1 MPGRDP
7 SSYPPAVPCPQLMA
21 GRFAVLAS
29 GLGLGIAFRAIV
41 ETRPSTPDALDAY
54 VFGLFVGFALA
65 VSRRHP
71 YRVAGVIPYAALGW
85 TIACGIAVGLGWR
98 AGWSDGVFGGLT
110 LVAGL
115 RFVAAFRIPPFG
127 WVEVLSLSWGIGLV
141 LNWPAELAPSDAA
154 VVLLVLTG
162 VTALVSW
169 ALLPRPVIEASLEF
183 LLAPRYKIRGGGP
196 GVAAFPR
203 RGPVLVVSNHAAYLD
218 PLFLAKDIPRP
229 ITAMMTALF
238 YDKPIIRQLMVY
250 FYDTIRVREVA
261 VRKDAPEL
269 REAVEALD
277 AGKCVVIFPEGFLR
291 RSEEVPLRRFG
302 RGVWHIL
309 KDRPET
315 PVVAC
320 WIEGGWGSYFSFKDG
335 PPTKNKPK
343 EYRRLI
349 TIGYSAPIAVP
360 PDVLADHLATRLY
373 LMNRVNEARAHLGL
387 DLLPEAT
394 LPQRGDGEGT
404 DGTEGIG

>member
-1 MPGRDP
+1 M
-7 SSYPPAVPCPQLMA
+7 SQLAA
-21 GRFAVLAS
+21 GRVAVLAS
-29 GLGLGIAFRAIV
+29 GLGLGIAFRALGD
-41 ETRPSTPDALDAY
+41 TQPRSPDVFDAFA
-54 VFGLFVGFALA
+54 FGLFVGSALA

-85 TIACGIAVGLGWR
+85 TIVCGIAVGLGWR
-98 AGWSDGVFGGLT
+98 AGWPDGFFGGLI

-115 RFVAAFRIPPFG
+115 RFVAAFRRPPFG
-127 WVEVLSLSWGIGLV
+127 WVEVLALFGGIGLA
-141 LNWPAELAPSDAA
+141 LNWQTALVPSDAA
-154 VVLLVLTG
+154 VVFLVLTG
-162 VTALVSW
+162 VIALVSW
-169 ALLPRPVIEASLEF
+169 ALLPRPIIEASLEF
-183 LLAPRYKIRGGGP
+183 LLAPRYKIRGVGP

-238 YDKPIIRQLMVY
+238 YDRPIIRQLMVY

-291 RSEEVPLRRFG
+291 RSEDVPLRRFG

-309 KDRPET
+309 KDRPDT

-320 WIEGGWGSYFSFKDG
+320 WIEGGWGSYFSFKNG
-335 PPTKNKPK
+335 SPTKNKPK
-343 EYRRLI
+343 EFRRLI
-349 TIGYSAPIAVP
+349 SIGYSAPIAVP

-373 LMNRVNEARAHLGL
+373 LMNRVNEARTHLGL

-394 LPQRGDGEGT
+394 LPKRGEA
-404 DGTEGIG
+404 EAE

>member
-1 MPGRDP
+1 MRN
-7 SSYPPAVPCPQLMA
+7 SSPDV
-21 GRFAVLAS
+21 FD
-29 GLGLGIAFRAIV
+29 AF
-41 ETRPSTPDALDAY
+41 
-54 VFGLFVGFALA
+54 VFGLFVGIALA

-71 YRVAGVIPYAALGW
+71 YRVAGVIPYAALAW
-85 TIACGIAVGLGWR
+85 TIASAIALGLGWR
-98 AGWSDGVFGGLT
+98 AGWPDGVFGGLI

-115 RFVAAFRIPPFG
+115 RFIAAFRRPPFG
-127 WVEVLSLSWGIGLV
+127 WVEVLAVFGGIGLA
-141 LNWPAELAPSDAA
+141 LNWQTAMAPFEAA
-154 VVLLVLTG
+154 IVLLVLTG
-162 VTALVSW
+162 VTTLASW
-169 ALLPRPVIEASLEF
+169 VLLPRPIIEASLEF
-183 LLAPRYKIRGGGP
+183 LVAPRYMVRGTGP
-196 GVAAFPR
+196 GVAAFPK

-238 YDKPIIRQLMVY
+238 YDRPIIRQLMVY

-269 REAVEALD
+269 REAVESLD
-277 AGKCVVIFPEGFLR
+277 KGKCVVIFPEGFLR

-309 KDRPET
+309 KDRPQT

-349 TIGYSAPIAVP
+349 RLGYSAPIVVP
-360 PDVLADHLATRLY
+360 PEILADHLTTRIY

-387 DLLPEAT
+387 ELLPEAT
-394 LPQRGDGEGT
+394 LPKRGEAEAEEGT
-404 DGTEGIG
+404 A